1 MQSDDIALMQ
11 KIAGRDQN
19 ALLELYEKYGKA
31 VYSLAFRVLNNSVLA
46 EEVTQDTFLKV
57 WHQTTRWD
65 SERGKLKSW
74 LMTIAQFTAIDRLRQ
89 ERRQPAVLPDA
100 IDDSDET
107 TRFGD
112 QGQWQEGSTLH
123 LLIAQLPK
131 QQASLIELAFF
142 YGMSHNDIAVTLH
155 IPLGTVKTRL
165 RSGLKRLR
173 EMWVEA
179 TLQ

>member
-1 MQSDDIALMQ
+1 MQYDDIALMQ
-11 KIAGRDQN
+11 KIAGGDQN
-19 ALLELYEKYGKA
+19 ALLELYQKYGRA
-31 VYSLAFRVLNNSVLA
+31 VFSLAYRVLNNSVLA

-57 WHQTTRWD
+57 WHQSTRWD

-89 ERRQPAVLPDA
+89 ERRQPAVLADA
-100 IDDSDET
+100 LDDSDET
-107 TRFGD
+107 VIFGE
-112 QGQWQEGSTLH
+112 QGQWQEGTTLH
-123 LLIAQLPK
+123 LLITQLPPE
-131 QQASLIELAFF
+131 QASLIELAFF

-173 EMWVEA
+173 EMWMES
-179 TLQ
+179 TIQ